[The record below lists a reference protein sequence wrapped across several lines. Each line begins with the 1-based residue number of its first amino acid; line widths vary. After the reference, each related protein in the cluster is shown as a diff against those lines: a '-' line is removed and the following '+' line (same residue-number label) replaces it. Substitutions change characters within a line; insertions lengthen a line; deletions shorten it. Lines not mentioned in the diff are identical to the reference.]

1 MLVGLMC
8 RIVGGCLSNL
18 YKRQVYAG
26 IMEILRDNKYYYRS
40 IVGDN
45 YSHFTDDGAQELIKF
60 MNLMAPEMLRI
71 EKQELDDR
79 ARELVTTALKE

>member
-1 MLVGLMC
+1 M
-8 RIVGGCLSNL
+8 SNL

-79 ARELVTTALKE
+79 ARELVTTALKD

>member
-1 MLVGLMC
+1 MLVGLMS
-8 RIVGGCLSNL
+8 RIVGGSLSNL

-26 IMEILRDNKYYYRS
+26 IMEILRDNKYFYRS

-45 YSHFTDDGAQELIKF
+45 YSHFTDDGARELVKF
-60 MNLMAPEMLRI
+60 VNLMAPEMLRI

-79 ARELVTTALKE
+79 ARELVTQALKE